1 MKGDGRR
8 DGEEFGEMNVS
19 ERDTLMSQGCQGTK
33 KRPVISPG
41 DGFRLEFK
49 QQIRW
54 NFITASEAECVDVR
68 EEDTAVD

>member
-19 ERDTLMSQGCQGTK
+19 ERDTDVPRMSRHK

-54 NFITASEAECVDVR
+54 NFITASKAECVDVR

>member
-19 ERDTLMSQGCQGTK
+19 EGDTDVPRMSQHR

-49 QQIRW
+49 QQMRW
-54 NFITASEAECVDVR
+54 NSITVGKAERGGVGCR
-68 EEDTAVD
+68 LGSI

>member
-19 ERDTLMSQGCQGTK
+19 ERGTDVPRMSRHK

-41 DGFRLEFK
+41 DGFRL
-49 QQIRW
+49 
-54 NFITASEAECVDVR
+54 
-68 EEDTAVD
+68 